1 MKELRFKASGGV
13 WRTAFAFDPERKA
26 ILLVAG
32 DKSSV
37 SEQRFYKQLIK
48 KTDEHFSTYTTPVTA
63 KTRGN
68 ITNIILVATGGG
80 TVV

>member
-1 MKELRFKASGGV
+1 
-13 WRTAFAFDPERKA
+13 
-26 ILLVAG
+26 
-32 DKSSV
+32 V